1 MKKTMY
7 AFIMLSFF
15 LFSCGGGGEKAA
27 DQTDEDVKTEQSDVE
42 DESGDLTIKDCDDFL
57 DKYEEWVDD
66 YLVVVE
72 AFLTDASNMEVHEEY
87 RSLTES
93 LPTWSTEW
101 PNYVECGAKE
111 KYQKRFDEIGD
122 KLEKG
127 MEKLGFGN

>member
-1 MKKTMY
+1 MKKLIF

-15 LFSCGGGGEKAA
+15 LFSCGGGGEKTAE
-27 DQTDEDVKTEQSDVE
+27 QTDDVVKTDQSEDV
-42 DESGDLTIKDCDDFL
+42 DESDDQDIKDCDDFL

-72 AFLTDASNMEVHEEY
+72 AFLKDASNMEVHEEY

-101 PNYVECGAKE
+101 PNYVHCGASE
-111 KYQKRFDEIGD
+111 KYEKRFDEIGD

-127 MEKLGFGN
+127 LEKLGLGN